1 MIDLLPDDEQQALA
15 ASFAE
20 VLAAEAP
27 LARLHGETDGDRA
40 LLRQLAELG
49 WIGLGVAAGKGGLG
63 CGAVEEI
70 LLMREAGRQ
79 LVGPGLAA
87 TMLAAHLAEDPA
99 PFIDGSRRAALAIPA
114 GDGDWFRLD
123 HRAGDA
129 SVAAGEGL
137 ALVADRAF
145 ANLETSRSIDDSVA
159 LERGTLQAPAGDI
172 DAARRLALW
181 TAAILTGTAEAAR
194 DMAVAYAK
202 VREQFG
208 QPIGAF
214 QAIKHRCAD
223 MALRCE
229 AAWTQTSFAALA
241 IDGGRGDAAFQVS
254 AARLIAGE
262 AALQNSRANVQV
274 HGGIGFT
281 EECDAQLLVRRTQ
294 LWLHIAGSSRAHQR
308 ALLACPS
315 PGADA

>member
-15 ASFAE
+15 DSFAE

-27 LARLHGETDGDRA
+27 LARLHGDVKGDRT
-40 LLRQLAELG
+40 LIRQLAGLG
-49 WIGLGVAAGKGGLG
+49 WIGLGIPGDKGGLG

-70 LLMREAGRQ
+70 LLMRESGRQ
-79 LVGPGLAA
+79 LVGPGLVA
-87 TMLAAHLAEDPA
+87 TMLAAHLAEDGT
-99 PFIDGSRRAALAIPA
+99 PFIDGSRQASLSVPA
-114 GDGDWFRLD
+114 GDGQYFRLD
-123 HRAGDA
+123 HQLGDA
-129 SVAAGEGL
+129 SVATGESL
-137 ALVADRAF
+137 ALVEEHAF
-145 ANLETSRSIDDSVA
+145 ANAGETRAIDDTVTLSRA
-159 LERGTLQAPAGDI
+159 TLQAPQGDTN
-172 DAARRLALW
+172 AAARLALW
-181 TAAILTGTAEAAR
+181 TAAILAGTAEAAR

-202 VREQFG
+202 IREQFG

-241 IDGGRGDAAFQVS
+241 LDGDRGDTDFQIA
-254 AARLIAGE
+254 AARLIAGD
-262 AALQNSRANVQV
+262 AALQNSRANIQV

-294 LWLHIAGSSRAHQR
+294 LWLQIGGGTRAHQR
-308 ALLACPS
+308 ALLACPAPS
-315 PGADA
+315 ADA

>member
-1 MIDLLPDDEQQALA
+1 MIDLLPNGEEQALA
-15 ASFAE
+15 ENFAQ

-27 LARLHGETDGDRA
+27 LARLHQGTDADHA
-40 LLRQLAELG
+40 LIRQLAGLG
-49 WIGLGVAAGKGGLG
+49 WAGLGVPVDRGGLG

-79 LVGPGLAA
+79 LVGPRLAA
-87 TMLAAHLAEDPA
+87 TMLAAHLAQEPT
-99 PFIDGSRRAALAIPA
+99 PFIDGSRGASLAIPA
-114 GDGDWFRLD
+114 GDGSWYRFD
-123 HRAGDA
+123 HRPGDA
-129 SVAAGEGL
+129 CIAAGEGL
-137 ALVADRAF
+137 ALVEEGAF
-145 ANLETSRSIDDSVA
+145 ANPVASRAIDDSVI
-159 LERGTLQAPAGDI
+159 LERGTLNAPAGD
-172 DAARRLALW
+172 DFASRRFALW
-181 TAAILTGTAEAAR
+181 VAAILVGTAEAAR

-229 AAWTQTSFAALA
+229 AAWAQTSFAALA
-241 IDGGRGDAAFQVS
+241 LGGQRSDAAFQVS
-254 AARLIAGE
+254 AARLIAGD
-262 AALQNSRANVQV
+262 AALQNSRGNVQV

-281 EECDAQLLVRRTQ
+281 EECDAQLFVRRTQ

-308 ALLACPS
+308 ILLACQP
-315 PGADA
+315 PGIEA

>member
-15 ASFAE
+15 NSFAE

-27 LARLHGETDGDRA
+27 LSRLHGEVDGDRA
-40 LLRQLAELG
+40 LIRQLAELG
-49 WIGLGVAAGKGGLG
+49 WIGLGIAADKGGLG

-79 LVGPGLAA
+79 LVGPGLVA
-87 TMLAAHLAEDPA
+87 TMLAAQLAEDGR
-99 PFIDGSRRAALAIPA
+99 PFIDGSRQASLSAPA
-114 GDGDWFRLD
+114 GDGQYFCLD
-123 HRAGDA
+123 HRRGDA
-129 SVAAGEGL
+129 SVITGDSLSLIEEHSVSNASE
-137 ALVADRAF
+137 
-145 ANLETSRSIDDSVA
+145 SRSIDDTVSLARV
-159 LERGTLQAPAGDI
+159 TLQAPAGD
-172 DAARRLALW
+172 AAAAGRLTLW
-181 TAAILTGTAEAAR
+181 TAAILAGTAEAAR

-229 AAWTQTSFAALA
+229 AAWTQTCFAALA
-241 IDGGRGDAAFQVS
+241 LDGVRDDATFQIA
-254 AARLIAGE
+254 AARLIAGD
-262 AALQNSRANVQV
+262 AALQNSRANIQV

-294 LWLHIAGSSRAHQR
+294 LWLQIGGGTRSHQR
-308 ALLACPS
+308 ALLACPA
-315 PGADA
+315 PRADA

>member
-15 ASFAE
+15 SSFAD

-27 LARLHGETDGDRA
+27 LSRLHREVDGDRA
-40 LLRQLAELG
+40 LIRQLAALG
-49 WIGLGVAAGKGGLG
+49 WIGLGIPADKGGLG
-63 CGAVEEI
+63 CGAVEEV

-79 LVGPGLAA
+79 LVGPGLVA
-87 TMLAAHLAEDPA
+87 TMLAAQLADDGT
-99 PFIDGSRRAALAIPA
+99 PFIDGSRQASLSIAA
-114 GDGDWFRLD
+114 GDGQYLRLD
-123 HRAGDA
+123 HHPGDA
-129 SVAAGEGL
+129 SLATGDGL
-137 ALVADRAF
+137 TLIEEHAF
-145 ANLETSRSIDDSVA
+145 SNAIESRGIDDTVA
-159 LERGTLQAPAGDI
+159 LSRATLQVPSGDSE
-172 DAARRLALW
+172 AAERLTLW
-181 TAAILTGTAEAAR
+181 TAAILVGTAEAAR

-229 AAWTQTSFAALA
+229 AAWTQTCFAALA
-241 IDGGRGDAAFQVS
+241 LDGGRDDATFQIA
-254 AARLIAGE
+254 AARLIAGD
-262 AALQNSRANVQV
+262 AALQNSRANIQV

-294 LWLHIAGSSRAHQR
+294 LWLQIGGGTRSHQR
-308 ALLACPS
+308 ALLACPA